1 MNNIR
6 DNKEIIL
13 RDSQHFQQ
21 ILVDIGVEER
31 VIIEAL
37 SIFMDLPDVI
47 HKWSEKKV
55 PRRLYLCV
63 TEAYRK
69 LLAVPDTHPSLE
81 ETFSFNS
88 DMIKNLQK
96 DAFRA
101 GYNPVVVL
109 YEPEHFVPRYMK
121 IIGIDQSH
129 RDRIERLIRK
139 YVIDSLNKPEMLPQD
154 IAAAAV
160 VYYARNNGYKID
172 EESYTRHCQSKKVPS
187 IVEIIGI
194 VDNVPVGRL

>member
-1 MNNIR
+1 MDTTIS
-6 DNKEIIL
+6 DNKDTMM
-13 RDSQHFQQ
+13 RNYHHFQQ
-21 ILVDIGVEER
+21 ILVDVGVEER
-31 VIIEAL
+31 VIVESL
-37 SIFMDLPDVI
+37 HIFTNLPDAI

-55 PRRLYLCV
+55 QKRLYLCV
-63 TEAYRK
+63 TEAYRT

-88 DMIKNLQK
+88 DMIKNLHK

-121 IIGIDQSH
+121 IIGIDESH
-129 RDRIERLIRK
+129 RSRIDHLIRK
-139 YVIDSLNKPEMLPQD
+139 YVIDSVNKPEMLPQD
-154 IAAAAV
+154 VAAAAV

-194 VDNVPVGRL
+194 IDNVPVGL